1 MTNGFYNF
9 ITLIHTSPV
18 PHSTS
23 IIMIVYKL
31 DIYTTNIWIKAKQ
44 NIYKNKIKMKKM
56 KRDTRREIE
65 TMIKLYATLY
75 NLMKIKVRFI
85 E

>member
-1 MTNGFYNF
+1 
-9 ITLIHTSPV
+9 
-18 PHSTS
+18 
-23 IIMIVYKL
+23 MIVYKL

-44 NIYKNKIKMKKM
+44 IDTKKNKIKMKKM